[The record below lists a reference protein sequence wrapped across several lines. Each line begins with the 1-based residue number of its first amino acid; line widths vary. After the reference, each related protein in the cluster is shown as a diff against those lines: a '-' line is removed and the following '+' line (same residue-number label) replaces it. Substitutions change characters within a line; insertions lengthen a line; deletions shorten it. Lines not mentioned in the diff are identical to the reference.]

1 MLVLIVTVS
10 LFGISAYIVGDSMAL
25 VRRNIDEQD
34 ARQRQAM
41 ALAEL
46 SILLRSKAIAYL
58 DDRLSGDGGG
68 LRPFEEWSARASD
81 SIREA
86 IAAETADERKARLER
101 VRELDEAFGAL
112 AGGRSSPQDAAR
124 LRDEMLALLD
134 GLLEEAKADA
144 GLAADRTHSQLRGNA
159 LVLVFSIVI
168 SAAVGLTLVVLVS
181 RNVKRS
187 LHEVVRMAD
196 GIAGRD
202 LLVPD
207 MEYLEK
213 DEIGR
218 LADSMNRMKRTLREM
233 MESISDA
240 STLVSGE
247 SKALI
252 AHTGRAGEGS
262 RVIARTMERLSRRS
276 REQADASSQLAG
288 RMDRFAE
295 RILAVA
301 DEKDRL
307 AELSLRMLDL
317 TEEGGESM
325 RATSR
330 NMQVIDAGMDE
341 SLARVRSLA
350 EKTGQVSEIVGAI
363 RDIADQTSL
372 LALNAA
378 IEAARAGEHG
388 RSFAVVAENI
398 RKLSERVQT
407 SAAHIAAVLE
417 DIRTETEG
425 AAVSL
430 ERGSAIV
437 KEGGRLMERTDGTFL
452 ELKAQIG
459 RIGEQIGRMSA
470 SLDEIRDRTPEIR
483 QFLLDTVSRAEETA
497 GGVTE
502 VSAIAGEFDAFLGE
516 VERSVHG
523 LDREAGRLS
532 GLVRQ
537 FHL

>member
-341 SLARVRSLA
+341 SLERVRSLA

-452 ELKAQIG
+452 ELKEQIG